1 MKLGGIKHLLRYLR
15 FGTRGSV
22 LSQEVLAELE
32 RAERVA
38 LTRYRD
44 AFFTNSQSGHNV
56 GADELEALL
65 HIRTID
71 RSQGWGERDRAYLRR
86 LQRAALAAKSHY
98 VESAEDPDGY
108 GAATFN
114 EMLRWLERRAAL

>member
-1 MKLGGIKHLLRYLR
+1 M
-15 FGTRGSV
+15 
-22 LSQEVLAELE
+22 E

-38 LTRYRD
+38 LTRYGD
-44 AFFTNSQSGHNV
+44 GFFTNSQSGHNV
-56 GADELEALL
+56 GADELEALH

-71 RSQGWGERDRAYLRR
+71 RSQGSGECDRAYLQR
-86 LQRAALAAKSHY
+86 LQRATLAAKSHY

-114 EMLRWLERRAAL
+114 ELLRWLERRAAL